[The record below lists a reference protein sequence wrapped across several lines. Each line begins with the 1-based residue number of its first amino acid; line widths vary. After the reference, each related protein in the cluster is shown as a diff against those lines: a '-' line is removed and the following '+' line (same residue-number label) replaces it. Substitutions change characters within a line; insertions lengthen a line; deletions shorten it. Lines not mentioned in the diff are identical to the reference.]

1 MEQITGGIIFLLGI
15 LSLIYNK
22 RSAQDYSETWGRRL
36 KHGYAVGR
44 FLSIFGGLLFM
55 LLGILMLFVRRG

>member
-1 MEQITGGIIFLLGI
+1 MEQIVGGIIFLLGI
-15 LSLIYNK
+15 LSLIFNK

-55 LLGILMLFVRRG
+55 LLGILLLFVSRR